1 MSIYVWKNFEKSEY
15 DWGIH
20 RIARVINYQ
29 LVIQFVHK
37 WVFFYLFICFFIGL
51 FVCPFNS
58 FLFLFIYLVIYWYIH
73 LFISLLIYSFMYLP
87 IHLFS
92 GLAIKCYT
100 GSKVINPPSPSA
112 SSYEA
117 EECAPELN
125 VCFTAQLTTKR
136 SISGFVIT
144 LQTIHGTCINV
155 DSIPC
160 ENYCNF
166 LKNTSTLIS
175 SCTVSDIRTNRF

>member
-1 MSIYVWKNFEKSEY
+1 
-15 DWGIH
+15 
-20 RIARVINYQ
+20 
-29 LVIQFVHK
+29 
-37 WVFFYLFICFFIGL
+37 
-51 FVCPFNS
+51 
-58 FLFLFIYLVIYWYIH
+58 
-73 LFISLLIYSFMYLP
+73 MYLP

-117 EECAPELN
+117 EECASELN

-166 LKNTSTLIS
+166 LKNASSLIS
-175 SCTVSDIRTNRF
+175 SCTVSDIRTNRFQRGIFSRHYLLMIRNVLQITNFKSSWKSLPQ